1 MWKDAMELLRR
12 AHLINRSGVEVNQ
25 GRFDVWQKA
34 IDMLTQEFS
43 RGESPPHGG
52 LQPALVSIGTATT
65 ELTSLPP
72 PPGWVSA
79 QVPRHAVST
88 KRSLTRRLENQPD
101 SQSKLAKPGS
111 GATPR
116 PRAADSRKS
125 RVDDKI
131 KKRMSMRYADISSP
145 TELNVPPMPTIGV
158 GARRERLQEKD
169 EELVK
174 AYEGIEDR
182 DNREKAVSAEDDKKV
197 LDKSD
202 FDPDAYLKSKLAN
215 STEAELKSLQSSL
228 RSAKE
233 DISTDLQR
241 NVFKNYAEFVNISKE
256 ISTLENELLE
266 LKESISEYKAMPSLL
281 HIPDP
286 TSTSSSTLTTYRRSS
301 VADLRIMYFNQMQ
314 QLHSQVEGSSKLAPS
329 TAGRHVV
336 SEADGVLALNAATYK
351 VVGKVKF
358 IILDDMVLI
367 AKRRRRAG
375 AAGGDGMSRSG
386 SVSEGKL
393 VADKGWSLQEMLV
406 LDTKDSPSMTNVF
419 KIRHGKETHVYRTE
433 TPAEKKSLL
442 TQLRHVGEELSA
454 KRRKEREGEHE
465 RRKTLWSGG
474 DRGGSA
480 ADWMADLAARA
491 GESSPANE
499 AKEKAERDA
508 RWTSEWA
515 DDLNVAIALKEWDKA
530 VKLVEEG
537 MSFFFSYPRK
547 SKLPIMPP
555 VAAKLPLL
563 TAQLSTAL
571 LDALS
576 NPSNRKSTVVQL
588 ISLLLRLGAGPA
600 ARTTFLNMRSQVMRN
615 LVRKI
620 KFEGHVGAYV
630 ADLAMV
636 YFTCIKHTADWFLA
650 SFKENEVAS
659 AFIDWARHQVE
670 DYAEIFRNQVYTGDV
685 ETKVIEEAMR
695 ITYSLSKKL
704 LEEYG
709 LDFRFLLDEQLIE
722 KPKEAP
728 KPVTTSYSAAGHE
741 MLQRSMQKST
751 SHRKLPTSSSTSS
764 LMSPGGESSRSGRLT
779 PTATYAAS
787 SLSVSTADTTPS
799 PSSITSTGS
808 RYQLQAPNVTGPRPR
823 TPTSATAQ
831 AFQPPVLSSPQP
843 KRTRTPPP
851 HSGSDSPQSET
862 PMRERPPRTLRGSP
876 APPPR
881 SSNRPPSVR
890 PVPVAIAQRDG
901 MI

>member
-1 MWKDAMELLRR
+1 MQSL
-12 AHLINRSGVEVNQ
+12 RSGRSQ
-25 GRFDVWQKA
+25 A
-34 IDMLTQEFS
+34 
-43 RGESPPHGG
+43 
-52 LQPALVSIGTATT
+52 
-65 ELTSLPP
+65 
-72 PPGWVSA
+72 
-79 QVPRHAVST
+79 PRKST
-88 KRSLTRRLENQPD
+88 RQQT
-101 SQSKLAKPGS
+101 KLAKPGA
-111 GATPR
+111 GPTPR
-116 PRAADSRKS
+116 PRAADARKS

-158 GARRERLQEKD
+158 GVGARKTTPRERD

-174 AYEGIEDR
+174 AYESIEDK
-182 DNREKAVSAEDDKKV
+182 DIKEKASSEDDKKI

-215 STEAELKSLQSSL
+215 STEAEIKSLQSSL
-228 RSAKE
+228 RSAKDDTSAE
-233 DISTDLQR
+233 LQK

-256 ISTLENELLE
+256 ISTLENEMLE

-286 TSTSSSTLTTYRRSS
+286 TSTTSSTLSTYRRSS

-314 QLHSQVEGSSKLAPS
+314 QLHSQVEGSSKLAP
-329 TAGRHVV
+329 TTPGRHVV

-358 IILDDMVLI
+358 IILDDMVLV
-367 AKRRRRAG
+367 AKKRRRTG
-375 AAGGDGMSRSG
+375 AA
-386 SVSEGKL
+386 EGKL
-393 VADKGWSLQEMLV
+393 VADKGWPLQEMLV
-406 LDTKDSPSMTNVF
+406 LDTKDSPNMTNVF
-419 KIRHGKETHVYRTE
+419 KIRHGKLTHVYRTE
-433 TPAEKKSLL
+433 TPAEKKALL

-474 DRGGSA
+474 DVRPRTLGHASA

-491 GESSPANE
+491 GEASPAND

-515 DDLNVAIALKEWDKA
+515 DELNVAIALKEWESA

-537 MSFFFSYPRK
+537 K
-547 SKLPIMPP
+547 AKLAVTPP
-555 VAAKLPLL
+555 LAAKLPLL
-563 TAQLSTAL
+563 TAQLTEAL
-571 LDALS
+571 LETLS
-576 NPSNRKSTVVQL
+576 HPSNRKTIVVQL
-588 ISLLLRLGAGPA
+588 ISLLLRLGAGAA
-600 ARTTFLNMRSQVMRN
+600 ARATFLNMRSQVMHN

-636 YFTCIKHTADWFLA
+636 YFTGIKHTADWFLA

-659 AFIDWARHQVE
+659 VFIDWAKRQVE

-728 KPVTTSYSAAGHE
+728 KPVTTSYTAAGHE
-741 MLQRSMQKST
+741 MLQRYSLQKST
-751 SHRKLPTSSSTSS
+751 SHRKIPTSSSVSSFNTSS
-764 LMSPGGESSRSGRLT
+764 SSPTTDTSRTERVTAT
-779 PTATYAAS
+779 PTS
-787 SLSVSTADTTPS
+787 STLSIAISDRAPSPSRDTTPTGSSFSRPQLRPPNVAGPRSRTPSSATS
-799 PSSITSTGS
+799 PS
-808 RYQLQAPNVTGPRPR
+808 Y
-823 TPTSATAQ
+823 
-831 AFQPPVLSSPQP
+831 PPALSSPQP

-851 HSGSDSPQSET
+851 HSGSDSPQAET
-862 PMRERPPRTLRGSP
+862 PVKEQPSRSLRGSP

-881 SSNRPPSVR
+881 SSNRPSSVR
-890 PVPVAIAQRDG
+890 QLPVAIAQREG